1 MHEEI
6 QYFHRN
12 GTGSVLVFIGSGRD
26 WEEFFFRR
34 NGTEWDW
41 DKSGRPVENTGIL
54 YKGVKVCRSL
64 IFGTCWSNLSSS
76 NLGKANLK
84 LNVINVEK

>member
-1 MHEEI
+1 MRRYNI
-6 QYFHRN
+6 FI
-12 GTGSVLVFIGSGRD
+12 GTGRDRFWFLSGRVGIGRN
-26 WEEFFFRR
+26 FFFV
-34 NGTEWDW
+34 GTEWYR